1 MTEKSVRD
9 DYVPIRALI
18 IEDEPHMRRYL
29 TELLD
34 DQDEV
39 TIVGEASDGAEGL
52 AKIRELSPDLVFL
65 DVQMPEMNGFDVIS
79 QVGPENKTA
88 FIFVTAFS
96 EYASRAFEV
105 DAVDYL
111 CKPFD
116 RDRLQDSLERA
127 VRHLRFRSE
136 SNAPVKLSNPPPAE
150 WISRISTIGKEGTV
164 FVPIEKIR
172 WIEATDKYV
181 IVHATDGN
189 YIGRHTLER
198 LESQLDPKQFVRIHR
213 STLVRKAAVR
223 TLCPLF
229 HGDYTLKLDDHTE
242 LKLSRRFRESFL
254 AQMSR

>member
-1 MTEKSVRD
+1 MMEKSVRETH
-9 DYVPIRALI
+9 VPIRALI

-39 TIVGEASDGAEGL
+39 TVVGEACDGSEGL

-79 QVGPENKTA
+79 QVGPESKTA

-116 RDRLQDSLERA
+116 RDRLQASLERA

-136 SNAPVKLSNPPPAE
+136 SDAAVRPSNPPPAE